1 MTYHRFEL
9 HLTTRANWATIPLY
23 DLSYITKIRAFA
35 SALRGPVRQRPPLM
49 KNLFLEDVTAGMR
62 FETARH
68 AVTRS
73 QILDFARSYD
83 PNRFHLEPE
92 AARSIGLKDVCAS
105 GFHTLTLSFHLFF
118 ELHLWDEAV
127 LPSPGIE
134 KVRFL
139 RPLYPDDS
147 IFVRATVLEVVPSRS
162 KSDQGVVR
170 TLHETMDAHSQGLV
184 LTAEAMHR
192 LRRRDAIN
200 SFASGK

>member
-1 MTYHRFEL
+1 
-9 HLTTRANWATIPLY
+9 
-23 DLSYITKIRAFA
+23 
-35 SALRGPVRQRPPLM
+35 M
-49 KNLFLEDVTAGMR
+49 KGLFLDDVTAGMQ
-62 FETARH
+62 FETAAH
-68 AVTRS
+68 QVTRS
-73 QILDFARSYD
+73 QIVEFARTYD
-83 PNRFHLEPE
+83 PNRFHLEAD
-92 AARSIGLKDVCAS
+92 AARSIGLRDVIAS

-162 KSDQGVVR
+162 RTDQGVVR
-170 TLHETMDAHSQGLV
+170 TLHETLDAQSQGLV

-192 LRRRDAIN
+192 LRRRDALT
-200 SFASGK
+200 SSSSGK